1 MPRKKSAFKFKVN
14 DLVLVKWNDGVF
26 YYGKVSKISIKN
38 KKCTVVFDDRSKENV
53 KFSQVFDVNATT
65 TEVEFCM
72 KCKQGTSSPDDE
84 LVFCD
89 SCNTCYHQKC
99 HVPAI
104 PDEVLDPSEEWVCTY
119 CEQEIPCPYVVNQ
132 DEVVSVLYTSP
143 ERKRSKV
150 SNNEEEEESLKQKK
164 RKLAALSPP
173 RCSNGSV
180 SAGDETSKKHMV
192 QKLTLD
198 IDNSASDDIGNSA
211 DSVVQIP
218 FSALTPDRFPP
229 SSPLFAAIKNHWEKS
244 GSISTP
250 TESHVSTNGDP
261 MLSSVVGSDIHE
273 TTVSHNA
280 NDKESRENDPLIPPS
295 PSMSDGD
302 EEFEEITTVGE
313 LPEVSQADCNDGQL
327 GESVCVECGKKAG
340 FLCSGC
346 KAAWYCGSECQYRAW
361 PVHINQCINQ
371 PQQ

>member
-1 MPRKKSAFKFKVN
+1 MHYN
-14 DLVLVKWNDGVF
+14 HL
-26 YYGKVSKISIKN
+26 
-38 KKCTVVFDDRSKENV
+38 
-53 KFSQVFDVNATT
+53 FSFA
-65 TEVEFCM
+65 
-72 KCKQGTSSPDDE
+72 
-84 LVFCD
+84 
-89 SCNTCYHQKC
+89 
-99 HVPAI
+99 
-104 PDEVLDPSEEWVCTY
+104 
-119 CEQEIPCPYVVNQ
+119 CE
-132 DEVVSVLYTSP
+132 
-143 ERKRSKV
+143 
-150 SNNEEEEESLKQKK
+150 
-164 RKLAALSPP
+164 
-173 RCSNGSV
+173 
-180 SAGDETSKKHMV
+180 GDETSKKHMV